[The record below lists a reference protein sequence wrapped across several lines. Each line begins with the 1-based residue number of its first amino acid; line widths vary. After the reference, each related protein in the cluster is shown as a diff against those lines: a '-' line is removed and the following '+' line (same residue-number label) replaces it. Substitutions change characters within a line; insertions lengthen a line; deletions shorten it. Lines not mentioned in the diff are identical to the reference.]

1 MGCNAAGCLPCMV
14 THESFYCLIDYMQL
28 KYSAVLGEAPKK
40 HYIFKAGKTMQ
51 AFKAIKDT
59 FDEVYGSLPVPVF
72 LFDGQAQMV
81 KANRAFLELSKAD
94 ADRLPQ
100 LSISDFFNVLKTFR
114 FPVPDR
120 YVTELM
126 SSDGKAIPVALN
138 YTKFQGDDEESSN
151 MRMTTSVLISHP
163 LGYLM

>member
-1 MGCNAAGCLPCMV
+1 
-14 THESFYCLIDYMQL
+14 
-28 KYSAVLGEAPKK
+28 
-40 HYIFKAGKTMQ
+40 MQ